1 MKVRILNLGAG
12 VQSTAIYLMMMEG
25 EIHPADVAVFADT
38 QDEPPHVYEH
48 LRWMQSLGGPPIEIV
63 TTGKLSE
70 SLENGTDAAGNALAD
85 ESQHFIAIPAYVKN
99 QDGSRGMVSR
109 QCTADFKVR
118 PIEAFIRER
127 YGDGKGKP
135 IPRDVEIT
143 QIFGLSYDEPKRV
156 IRVQQR
162 FSAKP
167 RNWRCEFPLWDL
179 QATRGECVKYLAGRV
194 PHEVGR
200 SACVYCPFKSDAEWR
215 WLRDNCPDGWAK
227 AVEIDE
233 ICRRGKMRRGERYLH
248 GSLVPLAEADLRE
261 RDERTGQKS
270 LPMFIDEC
278 EGMCGN

>member
-1 MKVRILNLGAG
+1 MKVRVLNLGAG
-12 VQSTAIYLMMMEG
+12 VQSTAIYLMMRDG
-25 EIHPADVAVFADT
+25 EIEPSDVAVFADT

-48 LRWMQSLGGPPIEIV
+48 LEWMRSLGGPPIEIV
-63 TTGKLSE
+63 TAGKLSE
-70 SLENGTDAAGNALAD
+70 SLEKGTDAAGNALAD
-85 ESQHFIAIPAYVKN
+85 ELQHFISIPAYVRN

-118 PIEAFIRER
+118 PIELFIRER

-135 IPRDVEIT
+135 IRRVVEIT

-162 FSAKP
+162 FQAKP

-179 QATRGECVKYLAGRV
+179 QITRGECVKYLAGRV

-215 WLRDNCPDGWAK
+215 WLRDNCPEGWAK

-233 ICRRGKMRRGERYLH
+233 ICRRGKMLRGERYLH
-248 GSLVPLAEADLRE
+248 GSLVPLADADLRE
-261 RDERTGQKS
+261 RDERTGQRS
-270 LPMFIDEC
+270 LPIFIDEC
-278 EGMCGN
+278 EGMCGS

>member
-1 MKVRILNLGAG
+1 MRVRILNLGAG
-12 VQSTAIYLMMMEG
+12 VQSTAIYLMMMDG
-25 EIHPADVAVFADT
+25 EIEPADVAVFADT

-63 TTGKLSE
+63 TAGKLSE
-70 SLENGTDAAGNALAD
+70 SLDFGGDSTDFTSL
-85 ESQHFIAIPAYVKN
+85 PAFVKN
-99 QDGSRGMVSR
+99 ADGSRGILSR
-109 QCTADFKVR
+109 QCTADFKVA
-118 PIEAFIRER
+118 PIELFMRNR

-135 IPRDVEIT
+135 IPRDTEIT

-162 FSAKP
+162 FQAKP

-179 QATRGECVKYLAGRV
+179 QVTRGECAKYLAGRV

-200 SACVYCPFKSDAEWR
+200 SACVYCPYKSDAEWK
-215 WLRDNCPDGWAK
+215 WLRDNCPEGWAK

-233 ICRRGKMRRGERYLH
+233 SCRRAKMLRGERYLH
-248 GSLVPLAEADLRE
+248 GSLVPLADADLRD
-261 RDERTGQKS
+261 RDERTGQKA
-270 LPMFIDEC
+270 LPVFIDEC